1 MGIKSYISNN
11 IDVYIYYVDMPCSIS
26 SNIVDNGD
34 GSYTLYLN
42 SRLSYEKN
50 LEGYLHEM
58 KHINNNDFNSFED
71 IQKIESRTHKR

>member
-1 MGIKSYISNN
+1 MGIKSCISNN
-11 IDVYIYYVDMPCSIS
+11 TDVYIYYVDMPCSIS

>member
-11 IDVYIYYVDMPCSIS
+11 IDVYIYYVDMPYSIS
-26 SNIVDNGD
+26 SNVVDNGD

-71 IQKIESRTHKR
+71 IQKIEFRTHKR

>member
-1 MGIKSYISNN
+1 
-11 IDVYIYYVDMPCSIS
+11 MPCSIS